1 MLDDHEVNLIT
12 ESELIKTTMIRDF
25 LIDMLLTHEWSD
37 KFQNVLIQTKWNTDM
52 TGYAIDFSQVKI
64 ADYMWVKGYLKYSKD
79 FDYKYDIS
87 VKGRKYLE
95 KLQKGE
101 KYDK

>member
-1 MLDDHEVNLIT
+1 MSNEVNLIT
-12 ESELIKTTMIRDF
+12 ESELTKTTMIRDF
-25 LIDMLLTHEWSD
+25 LIEMLLTHEWSV

-52 TGYAIDFSQVKI
+52 KGYSIDFSQVKL

-79 FDYKYDIS
+79 ADFKYDIS

-95 KLQKGE
+95 QQQGE
-101 KYDK
+101 SK